1 MSMKQVNSFHM
12 LLMGPTMIYVGTLS
26 KNKLSMKATASNNFN
41 IIDIAFKLIIFYAI
55 LIPFVVS
62 NDFLSVKMDEWTQRQ
77 WINITHYIVFMGL
90 FLYIGTR
97 GRTISKPI
105 QILAVIIGVAQITIH
120 FYKYVYV
127 NSS

>member
-12 LLMGPTMIYVGTLS
+12 LLMGPTMIYIGTLS
-26 KNKLSMKATASNNFN
+26 KKKLNMKTNQNDNFN
-41 IIDIAFKLIIFYAI
+41 MIDIAFKAILFYAI

-62 NDFLSVKMDEWTQRQ
+62 NDFLKVNRYEWTQRH
-77 WINITHYIVFMGL
+77 WINIIHYIVFIGL

-97 GRTISKPI
+97 GRGISKPI
-105 QILAVIIGVAQITIH
+105 QILSVIIGISQITIH

-127 NSS
+127 NSK

>member
-26 KNKLSMKATASNNFN
+26 KNKLSMKANSTNNFN

-105 QILAVIIGVAQITIH
+105 QILAVIIGVVQIIIH